1 MVWTRDVTSWGG
13 NWVTISIPF
22 FLVKKI
28 IVSVL
33 YMDCEDLKKKVLEC
47 NENMSENRECKEIIE
62 KFQFECEKGEEE
74 KEEEKKGWFGF
85 ANKSEEVKVEEEEKE
100 KEERKKDEDKFDST

>member
-1 MVWTRDVTSWGG
+1 
-13 NWVTISIPF
+13 
-22 FLVKKI
+22 
-28 IVSVL
+28 
-33 YMDCEDLKKKVLEC
+33 MDCEDLKKKVLEC

-62 KFQFECEKGEEE
+62 NFQFECEKGEE

-100 KEERKKDEDKFDST
+100 EVNEEEKEKEERKKDEDKFDST

>member
-1 MVWTRDVTSWGG
+1 
-13 NWVTISIPF
+13 
-22 FLVKKI
+22 
-28 IVSVL
+28 
-33 YMDCEDLKKKVLEC
+33 MDCEDLKKKVLEC

-62 KFQFECEKGEEE
+62 KFQFECEKGEE